1 MLVLIDIPGHVH
13 AELGNFECM
22 VRCDNCSATG
32 LVICFDC
39 NGTTEIDCTEC
50 NGIGCDSCASG
61 KVICNTCGGEGKVI
75 CNYCSGG
82 CWVKLPNHKWIP
94 ATTTTLERCEYCNG
108 TRGDIVI
115 SPDTKLTNTFA
126 LVEQDIFTNTVVS
139 VGIPCYAH
147 TFVVDELPTNPLP
160 ALMCGVF
167 STPAVEIAQED
178 ISSVIFNAYYLTSD
192 EKIYLFNETYF
203 CWSDM
208 PEEKLQD
215 FFSYGGIVDS
225 VDDIDNSTFDENIYV
240 YFQKPQA
247 KEQSYFLNFM
257 YQVDDEDIVTDTWYY
272 DSSFLSTSEMLVDYT
287 SELFLQNLRDEYKEK
302 YYISKIEFCP
312 AGKSPAISLET
323 ISNGDKVNLVYTD
336 EYEYNT
342 FVITLSYKFQGI
354 KYYFEN
360 NLIYT
365 DTRTT
370 WDNSLLWNASSI
382 DKSSWCSFEKLVYQ
396 ERSKQKVISSVDD
409 LKQFAKEYTLNNGYI
424 EVDLLKVHDNYY
436 YGSSIIY
443 KKNTAFLTADTINQ
457 ILAENILTC
466 EHTLTYVFQDVDYVG
481 NGTKLGTYSYKIKF
495 DDKEIIIKIIVT
507 DKINS
512 DYIYGNHL
520 YYPIN
525 NKLSTGQIVD
535 DMKKTGLIANT
546 NLSTQFTG
554 RNESSS
560 NFLSGK
566 NNQVGTYSYVVDY
579 ESATGESGST
589 QVFLDILEA
598 KVFTTDDPVPE
609 EKDYKEIVEN
619 VIAIA
624 IMVLIVFIICWLLF
638 GKRKRR

>member
-1 MLVLIDIPGHVH
+1 MFSVALILIMLVLVIKSPG
-13 AELGNFECM
+13 AKASSCP
-22 VRCDNCSATG
+22 
-32 LVICFDC
+32 ICPIC
-39 NGTTEIDCTEC
+39 NGTTELDCTEC
-50 NGIGCDSCASG
+50 NGTGCDNCASG
-61 KVICNTCGGEGKVI
+61 KVICNTCQGTGYVAS
-75 CNYCSGG
+75 SGASHD
-82 CWVKLPNHKWIP
+82 LIP
-94 ATTTTLERCEYCNG
+94 ATSTSPAVCKKCGAYQGNILITDDMLTTDVYVPFQGSLHKNELS
-108 TRGDIVI
+108 VI
-115 SPDTKLTNTFA
+115 GSNFY
-126 LVEQDIFTNTVVS
+126 VN
-139 VGIPCYAH
+139 C
-147 TFVVDELPTNPLP
+147 FVVNDLPVEGFDFELSVSTNQW
-160 ALMCGVF
+160 VI
-167 STPAVEIAQED
+167 E
-178 ISSVIFNAYYLTSD
+178 SSDVIYNLYYLTSN
-192 EKIYLFNETYF
+192 KTVYYF
-203 CWSDM
+203 QSGSW
-208 PEEKLQD
+208 EEMVRVEEHI
-215 FFSYGGIVDS
+215 FAFGGIISS
-225 VDDIDNSTFDENIYV
+225 VDEIIIPDEDNIPISFYV
-240 YFQKPQA
+240 LEPKIEREY
-247 KEQSYFLNFM
+247 YLNLM
-257 YQVDDEDIVTDTWYY
+257 YQVDDEDIVTDIWYY
-272 DSSFLSTSEMLVDYT
+272 NNSFLSIGEMLVDYT

-302 YYISKIEFCP
+302 YFISKIEFCP
-312 AGKSPAISLET
+312 AGKSPAVSLQ
-323 ISNGDKVNLVYTD
+323 IIPNGDKVNLVYTD

-360 NLIYT
+360 NLVYT

-370 WDNSLLWNASSI
+370 WDNATLWNASTI
-382 DKSSWCSFEKLVYQ
+382 DKTTWCSFEKLVYQ
-396 ERSKQKVISSVDD
+396 ERSKQKAITSADE
-409 LKQFAKEYTLNNGYI
+409 LKEFAKEYTLNNGYI

-457 ILAENILTC
+457 ILSENILSC
-466 EHTLTYVFQDVDYVG
+466 EHTLTYVFEDVNYVG

-495 DDKEIIIKIIVT
+495 DDKEVIIKIVVT

-535 DMKKTGLIANT
+535 DMKKTGLIVNT

-579 ESATGESGST
+579 ESATGESGTT

-624 IMVLIVFIICWLLF
+624 IMVIIVFIICWLLF
-638 GKRKRR
+638 GRKKRRR